1 MVTVGGYNY
10 TTSEAQLA
18 IPNIPLDAAAFAET
32 ALVYSALIGE
42 APSNDQVALLTMTPG
57 MEVRPLSQRAELI
70 LDMPEYAKQYGVA
83 KPEVEFIGIQNGQTF
98 SGGDQISVEASSLGM
113 DDLGGTL
120 DDGEIYTT
128 ELFLNGKSIGL
139 MSEPSIG
146 EFFYT
151 LSLDSNLIAGEYTLE
166 AVAED
171 LNGMQSRTKRMI
183 HVASDKNLTLEI
195 TAPGHGEV
203 LTVGDEL
210 DVLFSTALEVG
221 GSIDNNFSN
230 SGISQTFLEINGK
243 IQWSAVLSLDHFD
256 SLSDEHNFS
265 IDDGTGRGPV
275 VFEFDNDGLA
285 SGNGKVTSP
294 KRMVNNSGRTS
305 TDLRLGD
312 NIEYKSIENREYL
325 IEIDGVKFEID
336 PVKSNAV
343 RTYRTYRWSIDGGTH
358 FNRIEQKAETPTIS
372 QVHELSYDIRV
383 KFEASNEAYSLGDKW
398 SIQAGPTNEIIEIGK
413 QGSVNDKLENTRLN
427 IIKAINRARNEG
439 KLAIYAENPFSNGV
453 YTGSLPE
460 QYILPNSII
469 LHHDA
474 SYPIVESVK
483 VTIPNEVQKSVTS
496 LPCMDLISSNSTSLP
511 LFLEV
516 VWRCGN
522 LLFLYALLVWIRWV
536 IVTTLAKKS
545 SLFVT
550 QMNLTRNY

>member
-1 MVTVGGYNY
+1 MSAASAGMSMTEELSQSIQSPVKDFVIFDSGENGTGYITSILNGTWYINQFGQIGTHNPESFFNRLFRNKYEQDPNPTQLARGVSLLKDGRTQLQFLQDFALENNVVTVGGYNY

-343 RTYRTYRWSIDGGTH
+343 GPIGPIDG
-358 FNRIEQKAETPTIS
+358 PS
-372 QVHELSYDIRV
+372 M
-383 KFEASNEAYSLGDKW
+383 EAL
-398 SIQAGPTNEIIEIGK
+398 
-413 QGSVNDKLENTRLN
+413 
-427 IIKAINRARNEG
+427 
-439 KLAIYAENPFSNGV
+439 
-453 YTGSLPE
+453 
-460 QYILPNSII
+460 IL
-469 LHHDA
+469 
-474 SYPIVESVK
+474 IV
-483 VTIPNEVQKSVTS
+483 
-496 LPCMDLISSNSTSLP
+496 
-511 LFLEV
+511 
-516 VWRCGN
+516 
-522 LLFLYALLVWIRWV
+522 
-536 IVTTLAKKS
+536 
-545 SLFVT
+545 
-550 QMNLTRNY
+550 